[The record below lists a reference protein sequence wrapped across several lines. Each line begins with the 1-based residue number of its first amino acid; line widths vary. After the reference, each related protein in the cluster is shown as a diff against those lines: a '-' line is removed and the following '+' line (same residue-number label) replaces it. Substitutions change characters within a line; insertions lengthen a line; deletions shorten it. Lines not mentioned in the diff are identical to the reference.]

1 MLTLDHV
8 RALEERVDRAVSTI
22 ARLRAENSSLRE
34 ELGAGKARVAELEAF
49 VEGVKRDQS
58 RIEEA
63 IVKALGRLES
73 FEDTITGKGAA
84 PAASQPS
91 ALSASA
97 QPAAAPTQAS
107 KPAAHAATA
116 APKPAAK
123 PEAEPMRQAPAA
135 APDVTLEL
143 EQEPKPAADDLGIF

>member
-8 RALEERVDRAVSTI
+8 RALAERVDRAVSTI

-84 PAASQPS
+84 PAASQSS
-91 ALSASA
+91 APQAEAAS
-97 QPAAAPTQAS
+97 TQAS